1 MTNRLK
7 MILCRVM
14 AAAVTLVLICL
25 FQYLNMGKDLRLRE
39 KQLSESRASWE
50 KIAEEKEALQTDL
63 KKMMEDLME
72 AELSYSEYSEKIIKL
87 QEENESLRN
96 EIDRLKKAD

>member
-7 MILCRVM
+7 MILCLVM